1 MSTYT
6 SVALSTPT
14 HVHLLAALLSDPV
27 PAATQWLAERADWL
41 LGLGAAGLVAVGLTP
56 ATEVVRL
63 RALKAFGG
71 RLGGRARHR
80 TRAVQLASRLRER
93 LRFAAG
99 RVQSRRRGAAVELC
113 RVLAAELRAGRDP
126 GTAVIAAV
134 GELDAESE
142 RELAPLT
149 AAARSGQDPVPE
161 LLALAKARGSGGLG
175 QLAACWRVATNTGAG
190 LADVVDR
197 LSVSLTADEAL
208 RREVGAQ
215 LAGPRATAVMLSV
228 LPVLGLGMATALG
241 GSPLAFLFTTPVGLL
256 CLVVGLLLD
265 AAGLFWTHRM
275 ARRVLTETGMA

>member
-1 MSTYT
+1 MSTCT
-6 SVALSTPT
+6 SVALSAPT
-14 HVHLLAALLSDPV
+14 HLSLLPALLPEPV
-27 PAATQWLAERADWL
+27 PAVSQWLAERAGRL
-41 LGLGAAGLVAVGLTP
+41 LLFGAAGLVAVHLTP
-56 ATEVVRL
+56 ATAVVRL
-63 RALKAFGG
+63 RALRSREERRGG
-71 RLGGRARHR
+71 RRWGGTRALPIAQRLRAR
-80 TRAVQLASRLRER
+80 LRL
-93 LRFAAG
+93 AAG
-99 RVQSRRRGAAVELC
+99 RVQSRRRRAAVELC

-126 GTAVIAAV
+126 GAAV
-134 GELDAESE
+134 TAAVSELDAETE

-149 AAARSGQDPVPE
+149 AAARSGQDPVPV
-161 LLALAKARGSGGLG
+161 LLALAEARGAEGLG

-215 LAGPRATAVMLSV
+215 LAGPRATAVMLSA

-241 GSPLAFLFTTPVGLL
+241 GSPLAFLFSTPVGLA
-256 CLVVGLLLD
+256 CLAVGLLLD